1 MGIPENFMTDASAT
15 RELIQ
20 SLPKTETHLHV
31 EGALPWELLERKNP
45 AKYSEQPVFRGEGFR
60 YDSFEQF
67 ESTLIDH
74 ALDWFDSP
82 ESYHEAAKLIFSKH
96 VEQNV
101 KYVETSF
108 HAGMM
113 EFLKIPGEEI
123 LQAILSA
130 APPELEVRVF
140 LGISR
145 NAYTAYLAPLLD
157 VAIEKWDSLAG
168 IDLHGPESLPME
180 AWTQPFWARASSL
193 GKVLK
198 AHAGEF
204 GPAGNV
210 EQAVTE
216 LGVRRIQHGTRAAES
231 EKVMKLLLDEGV
243 TLDLCPI
250 SNYKLRVVDEQ
261 KDHPIRSKMER
272 GIRCTVSTDD
282 PLSFNNSL
290 NQEYEVLVDSLGFSA
305 EEIGQLA
312 KNGFFVADLEPGKA
326 TAYQRQIDEIVENA
340 CSDR

>member
-1 MGIPENFMTDASAT
+1 MTDLSAT
-15 RELIQ
+15 REFIQ

-31 EGALPWELLERKNP
+31 EGALPWELLEKKDP
-45 AKYSEQPVFRGEGFR
+45 AKYSDQPAFRGEGFR

-67 ESTLIDH
+67 ESILIDH

-82 ESYHEAAKLIFSKH
+82 DSYHEAAKLIFSKQ

-123 LQAILSA
+123 LKAILSA
-130 APPELEVRVF
+130 VPSQLEARVF

-145 NAYTAYLAPLLD
+145 NAYTPYLGPLLEE
-157 VAIEKWDSLAG
+157 AIEKWDSLAG
-168 IDLHGPESLPME
+168 IDLHGLESLPME
-180 AWTQPFWARASSL
+180 AWTQPFWKRASAC
-193 GKVLK
+193 GKTLK

-204 GPAGNV
+204 GPAANV
-210 EQAVTE
+210 EQAVVE
-216 LGVRRIQHGTRAAES
+216 LGVRRIQHGVRSSES
-231 EKVMKLLLDEGV
+231 EKTMKLLLDEGV

-250 SNYKLRVVDEQ
+250 SNYKLRVVDEFE
-261 KDHPIRSKMER
+261 DHPIGGFVKR

-290 NQEYEVLVDSLGFSA
+290 NQEYEVLVDKMGFSTR
-305 EEIGQLA
+305 EIGRLA
-312 KNGFFVADLEPGKA
+312 WNGFEVADLDA
-326 TAYQRQIDEIVENA
+326 DRAASFQSQIDELVDEA
-340 CSDR
+340 CPADE

>member
-1 MGIPENFMTDASAT
+1 LGIPENFMTDASAT

-45 AKYSEQPVFRGEGFR
+45 AKYSEQPAFRGEKFR

-82 ESYHEAAKLIFSKH
+82 ESYHEAAELIFSKH

-145 NAYTAYLAPLLD
+145 NAYTTYLGPLLD
-157 VAIEKWDSLAG
+157 EAIEKWDSLAG
-168 IDLHGPESLPME
+168 IDLHGLESLPME

-210 EQAVTE
+210 EQAVTQ
-216 LGVRRIQHGTRAAES
+216 LGVRRIQHGIRASES
-231 EKVMKLLLDEGV
+231 EKVMKLLLEEEV

-261 KDHPIRSKMER
+261 EEHPVRSFMER
-272 GIRCTVSTDD
+272 GIRCTISTDD

-290 NQEYEVLVDSLGFSA
+290 NQEYEVLVGSLGFSA
-305 EEIGQLA
+305 REIGQLA
-312 KNGFFVADLEPGKA
+312 KNGFSVADLETGKA

-340 CSDR
+340 CPGR

>member
-1 MGIPENFMTDASAT
+1 MTDVSAT
-15 RELIQ
+15 REFIQ

-31 EGALPWELLERKNP
+31 EGALPWELLERKDP
-45 AKYSEQPVFRGEGFR
+45 GKYSEQPAFRDEGFR

-67 ESTLIDH
+67 ESTLIGH

-82 ESYHEAAKLIFSKH
+82 ESYHEAATLIFSKH

-130 APPELEVRVF
+130 VPPQLEVRVF

-145 NAYTAYLAPLLD
+145 NAYTTYLGPLLEE
-157 VAIEKWDSLAG
+157 AIEKWDSLAG
-168 IDLHGPESLPME
+168 IDLHGLESLPME
-180 AWTQPFWARASSL
+180 AWTQPFWERASSS

-204 GPAGNV
+204 GPAENV
-210 EQAVTE
+210 EQAVTQ
-216 LGVRRIQHGTRAAES
+216 LGVRRIQHGIRASES
-231 EKVMKLLLDEGV
+231 ENVMKLLLDEGV

-250 SNYKLRVVDEQ
+250 SNYKLRVVDELEA
-261 KDHPIRSKMER
+261 HPIRSFMER

-290 NQEYEVLVDSLGFSA
+290 QQEYEVLTDSLNFSA
-305 EEIGQLA
+305 REIGQLA
-312 KNGFFVADLEPGKA
+312 RNGFSVADLEDGKA
-326 TAYQRQIDEIVENA
+326 TKFQGQIDEMVEKA
-340 CSDR
+340 CRVDE

>member
-1 MGIPENFMTDASAT
+1 MTDVPAT
-15 RELIQ
+15 REFIK

-45 AKYSEQPVFRGEGFR
+45 SKYSRQPDFRGESFR
-60 YDSFEQF
+60 YESFEQF

-82 ESYHEAAKLIFSKH
+82 DSYHEAAGLIFKKQ

-101 KYVETSF
+101 RYVETSF

-130 APPELEVRVF
+130 VPPELEVRVF

-145 NAYTAYLAPLLD
+145 NAYTPYLAPMLEE
-157 VAIEKWDSLAG
+157 AIEKWDSLAG
-168 IDLHGPESLPME
+168 IDLHGLETLPME
-180 AWTQPFWARASSL
+180 EWTIPFWQRASSF
-193 GKVLK
+193 GKILK

-204 GPAGNV
+204 GPAENV
-210 EQAVTE
+210 EQAVTQ
-216 LGVRRIQHGTRAAES
+216 LNVRRIQHGIRASES
-231 EKVMKLLLDEGV
+231 EEVMDLLLDKDV

-250 SNYKLRVVDEQ
+250 SNYKLRVVDEW
-261 KDHPIRSKMER
+261 DTHPIRSFMDR

-290 NQEYEVLVDSLGFSA
+290 TQEYETLVGKLGFSA
-305 EEIGQLA
+305 REIGRLA
-312 KNGFFVADLEPGKA
+312 KNGFSVADLETGE
-326 TAYQRQIDEIVENA
+326 TTSYQRQIDELVENA
-340 CSDR
+340 CSINE

>member
-1 MGIPENFMTDASAT
+1 MTVSSAT
-15 RELIQ
+15 REFIQ

-31 EGALPWELLERKNP
+31 EGALPWKLLEKKDP
-45 AKYSEQPVFRGEGFR
+45 AKYSEQPAFRDEGFR
-60 YDSFEQF
+60 YDTFEQF
-67 ESTLIDH
+67 ESILIDH

-82 ESYHEAAKLIFSKH
+82 ESYHEAAKLIFAKQ

-113 EFLKIPGEEI
+113 EFLKLPGEEI

-130 APPELEVRVF
+130 VPSQLEVRVF

-145 NAYTAYLAPLLD
+145 NAYTPYLGPLLEE
-157 VAIEKWDSLAG
+157 AIEEWDSLAG
-168 IDLHGPESLPME
+168 IDLHGLESLPME
-180 AWTQPFWARASSL
+180 VWTKPFWRRASAC
-193 GKVLK
+193 GKTLK

-210 EQAVTE
+210 EQAVVE
-216 LGVRRIQHGTRAAES
+216 LGVRRIQHGVRASES
-231 EKVMKLLLDEGV
+231 EDVMKLLLDEGV

-250 SNYKLRVVDEQ
+250 SNYKLRVVDELE
-261 KDHPIRSKMER
+261 DHPIGSFMKR
-272 GIRCTVSTDD
+272 GIQCTVSTDD

-290 NQEYEVLVDSLGFSA
+290 NQEYEVLADKMGFSTR
-305 EEIGQLA
+305 EIGRLA
-312 KNGFFVADLEPGKA
+312 RNGFEVADWEDAKTGLYKRE
-326 TAYQRQIDEIVENA
+326 IDELVDKTCQTDE
-340 CSDR
+340 

>member
-1 MGIPENFMTDASAT
+1 MTDLSAT
-15 RELIQ
+15 REFIQ

-31 EGALPWELLERKNP
+31 EGSLPWELLEKKNP
-45 AKYSEQPVFRGEGFR
+45 AKYASQPSFRKDSFR

-67 ESTLIDH
+67 ESILIDH

-82 ESYHEAAKLIFSKH
+82 ESYYEAAKLIFAKQI
-96 VEQNV
+96 EQNV

-113 EFLKIPGEEI
+113 EFLKIPGQEI
-123 LQAILSA
+123 LEAILSA
-130 APPELEVRVF
+130 APPQLEVRVF

-145 NAYTAYLAPLLD
+145 NAYTPYLGPLLD
-157 VAIEKWDSLAG
+157 QAIETWDSLAG
-168 IDLHGPESLPME
+168 IDLHGLESLPLE
-180 AWTQPFWARASSL
+180 AWTQPFWKRASSC
-193 GKVLK
+193 GKILK

-204 GPAGNV
+204 GPAKNV
-210 EQAVTE
+210 EQAVVD
-216 LGVRRIQHGTRAAES
+216 LGVRRIQHGVRASES

-250 SNYKLRVVDEQ
+250 SNYKLRVVGEFEN
-261 KDHPIRSKMER
+261 HPIGSFMNR

-290 NQEYEVLVDSLGFSA
+290 NQEYEVLVDKMGFSA
-305 EEIGQLA
+305 GEIGRLA
-312 KNGFFVADLEPGKA
+312 QNGFEVSDLEPDVRA
-326 TAYQRQIDEIVENA
+326 SWQSQIIGLVDNVCSVDE
-340 CSDR
+340 